1 MASSSFVRFEPTS
14 KGMIKDLSQPL
25 RVFCLHPSQVH
36 SGRKLISDRRSP
48 TFCGGRV
55 SLTRPLAGLVIFLL
69 YLLSSGPVYGAP
81 QVEFIVDF
89 SASMGEGTKDSAG
102 TELVR
107 GALREALRVLPA
119 DFEAA
124 VRVYGHRET
133 REQRGASCRDTELLI
148 PFQRGLSPQSLAPLD
163 QLSPRGLTPL
173 AHAIAES
180 AKDFTAVREER
191 SIILITDG
199 ADTCDGDPVAVIREL
214 QRRGFKT
221 VVHTI
226 GLNLTPGAR
235 EQLGGIAAVGGGVFA
250 SVGDMPSMRR
260 GILKA
265 LKSSFTS
272 LRGIDTSGRGD
283 LDSPFDA
290 ANQDAVATV
299 LPIGREFSPNHVGS
313 AEDPVDVFRFS
324 VKPGEKYL
332 GLVEVLTERG
342 AVRVA
347 VFDSAGRY
355 RDVRS
360 VAAGVFEF
368 DLLDITGSTDIFVR
382 VAADE
387 PADYRI
393 KLTALV
399 GLSE

>member
-1 MASSSFVRFEPTS
+1 
-14 KGMIKDLSQPL
+14 
-25 RVFCLHPSQVH
+25 
-36 SGRKLISDRRSP
+36 
-48 TFCGGRV
+48 
-55 SLTRPLAGLVIFLL
+55 
-69 YLLSSGPVYGAP
+69 
-81 QVEFIVDF
+81 
-89 SASMGEGTKDSAG
+89 
-102 TELVR
+102 
-107 GALREALRVLPA
+107 
-119 DFEAA
+119 
-124 VRVYGHRET
+124 
-133 REQRGASCRDTELLI
+133 
-148 PFQRGLSPQSLAPLD
+148 
-163 QLSPRGLTPL
+163 
-173 AHAIAES
+173 
-180 AKDFTAVREER
+180 VREER

-250 SVGDMPSMRR
+250 AVGDMPSMRR

-360 VAAGVFEF
+360 VEAGVFEF